1 MSLTT
6 LDSSAVRLAFDR
18 AAPEY
23 DRFAVLQHEVESRLL
38 ERLEYLRK
46 TPLCILDIGCG
57 TGGASH
63 QMQAQF
69 PGSEVI
75 ALDWSER
82 MLQQVQ
88 RRNTPGRNPQT
99 LCADMHELPLPSR
112 SADLVFSNLALQWSS
127 DLQSLFTGI
136 RRVLK
141 PGGMFLFSTFGPD
154 TLMELR
160 TAWAQADDRPHVNR
174 FIDMHDIGDQMV
186 SCGFAEPVMDV
197 DILTL
202 EYRDVTSLMRELK
215 AIGAHNAA
223 KDRSPGLTGKNKF
236 SRVLD
241 AYEQFRRE
249 GIYPATYEVI
259 YGVAFGPAEGQ
270 PFRSAEGEIATFSID
285 ALRASRKGDAS

>member
-23 DRFAVLQHEVESRLL
+23 DRYAVLQHEVESRLL
-38 ERLEYLRK
+38 ERLEYLRS
-46 TPLCILDIGCG
+46 PPSCILDIGCG
-57 TGGASH
+57 TGAASH
-63 QMQAQF
+63 HLQSRF
-69 PGSEVI
+69 PDSEVI

-82 MLQQVQ
+82 MLQQMQ
-88 RRNTPGRNPQT
+88 LRNGAGRNPRP
-99 LCADMHELPLPSR
+99 LCADMHDLPLPSR
-112 SADLVFSNLALQWSS
+112 SVDMVFSNLAMQWSS
-127 DLQSLFTGI
+127 DLPSLFTGI

-141 PGGMFLFSTFGPD
+141 PGGMFLFSSFGPD

-160 TAWAQADDRPHVNR
+160 TAWAQADSQPHVNQ
-174 FIDMHDIGDQMV
+174 FIDMHDIGDQLLA
-186 SCGFAEPVMDV
+186 SGFAEPVMDV
-197 DILTL
+197 DMLTL
-202 EYRDVTSLMRELK
+202 EYSDVTSLMRELK

-223 KDRSPGLTGKNKF
+223 KDRSPGLTGKIKF
-236 SRVLD
+236 SRVLE

-249 GIYPATYEVI
+249 EIYPATYEVI

-285 ALRASRKGDAS
+285 ALRASRKGDAT

>member
-6 LDSSAVRLAFDR
+6 LDPGAVRLAFDR
-18 AAPEY
+18 AAPRY
-23 DRFAVLQHEVESRLL
+23 DRHAVLQHEVEARLL
-38 ERLEYLRK
+38 ERLEHLRAA
-46 TPLCILDIGCG
+46 PLCILDIGCG

-69 PGSEVI
+69 PAAQVL
-75 ALDWSER
+75 ALDWSEP
-82 MLQQVQ
+82 MLQQMQV
-88 RRNTPGRNPQT
+88 RTSAGRNPRP
-99 LCADMHELPLPSR
+99 LCADMHDLPLPSR
-112 SADLVFSNLALQWSS
+112 SVDLAFSNLAVQWSS
-127 DLQSLFTGI
+127 DLSALFTGI

-141 PGGMFLFSTFGPD
+141 PGGMWLFSTFGPD

-160 TAWAQADDRPHVNR
+160 TAWAQADAQPHVNR
-174 FIDMHDIGDQMV
+174 FIDMHDIGDQLV
-186 SCGFAEPVMDV
+186 ATGFAEPVMDV

-202 EYRDVTSLMRELK
+202 EYRDVTTLMRELK

-223 KDRSPGLTGKNKF
+223 KDRNPGLTGKGKF
-236 SRVLD
+236 SRVLA

-270 PFRSAEGEIATFSID
+270 PFRSPEGEIATFSLD
-285 ALRASRKGDAS
+285 ALRASRKGRNP